1 MTELVSTTPG
11 LYPLPDWAKRDL
23 EERKGH
29 QKHDLIGGDEGDA
42 IVAVYERAREE
53 VLAAQTGAGLD
64 LVVEGQLRWDDML
77 AHPLV
82 VADAVDTR
90 GIVRYY
96 DNNNFYREPVVT
108 GDLQPSGDV
117 ARELEA
123 AAEARDAA
131 DGDGTES
138 NAGDAGSLAAVLPG
152 PYTLA
157 DLATDEH
164 YGDEGAFLDAIAEF
178 LAGEAEQFP
187 DVEALTLLEP
197 SLVEAAPGD
206 GLDERAS
213 AAIDTVA
220 DAIDAEVL
228 VQPVYGALEE
238 KVYAHL
244 LDAEIDAVG
253 FDLVSDAD
261 ANAYLAQEYGAT
273 EDVQLGV
280 VDGRNTLVE
289 SPETIRER
297 VAWFQEQTPAAEYGR
312 IYATANTDLFFL
324 PTNRWGEKLQALGE
338 AVAAQEVE
346 A

>member
-11 LYPLPDWAKRDL
+11 LFPLPDWAKRDL
-23 EERKGH
+23 EGLKGH
-29 QKHDLIGGDEGDA
+29 QKHDLIDGSESAEIESVYDQARAEVVEQQIDA
-42 IVAVYERAREE
+42 GV
-53 VLAAQTGAGLD
+53 D

-77 AHPLV
+77 AHPLA

-108 GDLQPSGDV
+108 GDLEASGDV
-117 ARELEA
+117 AAELDA
-123 AAEARDAA
+123 AANVAA
-131 DGDGTES
+131 DADR
-138 NAGDAGSLAAVLPG
+138 AADLAAVLPG

-164 YGDEGAFLDAIAEF
+164 YGDTAAFVDAVAEF
-178 LAGEAEQFP
+178 LSSEIAQFP
-187 DVEALTLLEP
+187 DVEFLTLLEP
-197 SLVEAAPGD
+197 SLVQAAPGE

-220 DAIDAEVL
+220 TAIDADVA

-238 KVYAHL
+238 RVYAHL
-244 LDAEIDAVG
+244 LDADIDAVG
-253 FDLVSDAD
+253 FDLVADHD
-261 ANAYLAQEYGAT
+261 ANVYNAQEYGAT
-273 EDVQLGV
+273 DDVVLGV

-297 VAWFQEQTPAAEYGR
+297 VEWFEEQTPAADYGR

-324 PTNRWGEKLQALGE
+324 PTNRFGEKLEALGT
-338 AVAAQEVE
+338 AAATTEVE